1 MPRMPRLVVPGF
13 AHHITQRGGRK
24 QQTFFEESD
33 YAAYVRRITAR
44 LVDVEISIW
53 AYCLMPNHVHFVA
66 VPRTEDALS
75 RLFGYVHAQYARE
88 INKAHNWQGHLWQE
102 RFFSTV
108 MDEPHA
114 IAAMRYVEQ
123 NPVRAGLCKR
133 PAEWQWS
140 SARGHL
146 GLAEDPIL
154 DLEATQRV
162 IDDWANYLELPAD
175 PQIQQDIRSATR
187 TGRPAGG
194 SIFVETLEEITG
206 KHIRPQKGGRPRK
219 QGNCPNRN

>member
-33 YAAYVRRITAR
+33 YAAYLRRLRER
-44 LVDVEISIW
+44 LVEVEISIW

-75 RLFGYVHAQYARE
+75 KLFGHVHAQYARA
-88 INKAHNWQGHLWQE
+88 INKAHEWQGHLWQE

-108 MDEPHA
+108 MDEPHTM
-114 IAAMRYVEQ
+114 AAMRYVEQ
-123 NPVRAGLCKR
+123 NPVRAGLCGR
-133 PAEWQWS
+133 PDEWLWS
-140 SARGHL
+140 STRAHL
-146 GLAEDPIL
+146 GLADDPL
-154 DLEATQRV
+154 VDLKATERV
-162 IDDWANYLELPAD
+162 VDDWAEYLERAAD
-175 PQIQQDIRSATR
+175 PGIQQKIRSATR

-194 SIFVETLEEITG
+194 SVFVEMLEEVTG
-206 KHIRPQKGGRPRK
+206 KSIRPQKGGRRRK
-219 QGNCPNRN
+219 QGHCPH